1 VHRSAHDVGG
11 KGEQNVSR
19 YDRRMQQ
26 QVTSDFGRMLKHYRS
41 DRGLSQERLADDA
54 EVSTRHL
61 SFLENGRSSP
71 SREMVLVLASAL
83 ELPLRDRNQLLHAAG
98 FAPVYPSARLDDVSF
113 EPIRRALDHLL
124 RAHEPFGAV
133 VVDRDYD
140 LLRVNTGATKLLGW
154 AFEGLTPPPEAMR
167 NLLRATLDP
176 RALASRLVNHAEIAR
191 ELATRLRHE
200 HAIEL
205 DPARRA
211 RFEALLELTRDVPST
226 RSGLPSLPVLP
237 VHLRK
242 GDVDLRLITTLTTLG
257 TPLDVTAQELR
268 IESYFPADEASE
280 RLLRSL

>member
-1 VHRSAHDVGG
+1 
-11 KGEQNVSR
+11 
-19 YDRRMQQ
+19 MQQ

-140 LLRVNTGATKLLGW
+140 LLRVNTGAT
-154 AFEGLTPPPEAMR
+154 
-167 NLLRATLDP
+167 
-176 RALASRLVNHAEIAR
+176 IAR

-211 RFEALLELTRDVPST
+211 RFASLLELTRDVPST
-226 RSGLPSLPVLP
+226 RTGLPSLPVLP

-242 GDVDLRLITTLTTLG
+242 GDIDLRLITTLTTLG

>member
-1 VHRSAHDVGG
+1 
-11 KGEQNVSR
+11 
-19 YDRRMQQ
+19 M
-26 QVTSDFGRMLKHYRS
+26 QVTQDFGRMLKRYRG
-41 DRGLSQERLADDA
+41 DRGLSQERLADHA

-83 ELPLRDRNQLLHAAG
+83 ELPLRDRNHLLHAAG
-98 FAPVYPSARLDDVSF
+98 FAPVYAQASLDDRTF

-140 LLRVNTGATKLLGW
+140 LVRANVGATKLLAW

-191 ELATRLRHE
+191 ELTTRLRHE
-200 HAIEL
+200 HALEL

-211 RFEALLELTRDVPST
+211 RFESLLELTRDIPSSRHDGPT
-226 RSGLPSLPVLP
+226 LPVLP

-242 GDVDLRLITTLTTLG
+242 DGVDLRLFTTLTTLG

-280 RLLRSL
+280 RLLRDL